1 MADGKITIETSIDN
15 AGALKD
21 LNNLIKQVNSK
32 GTKAASV
39 TAKSFSGIG
48 KAAGIGAKVATAAIG
63 TVATAITVAGG
74 AAIKTGIDFESAFAG
89 VKKTVDAPKEVI
101 DKLRESIIN
110 MSKEMPQSAAELA
123 GIAEAAGQLGIET
136 QNIEGFTKTM
146 AQLGDATNM
155 ASTEAADSLARFA
168 NITGMSQTNFDRLG
182 SVIVDL
188 GNNMATTESEITAM
202 GMRLAGAGHQVG
214 MSEAQIM
221 SFAAALSSVGIE
233 AEAGGSAFSTVMSKM
248 QLAVEQGGES
258 LNDFANVAGMSADEF
273 KAAFQKDAAGAIISF
288 IKGLSN
294 CESQGKSA
302 IGVLDDMGITEIRQ
316 RDALLR
322 AAGASDV
329 FSKALEI
336 GTQAWDENTALANEA
351 SQRYETLES
360 KLSMMKNSAS
370 ALGIQF
376 KDSID
381 GQLRNAVQVGTDSI
395 NRLSDA
401 FTNGGLDAAVSEAG
415 DIIADLSVR
424 VANSA
429 PDMVRSASSLLKSFV
444 QGISDHRGE
453 ILNAGIEVAK
463 ALAEG
468 IADLLPSSMSKPAK
482 DAISVLAKSMKSGG
496 LKEAA
501 EDVVNVFKNMANM
514 AAKALKPAAK
524 AIDILAD
531 NFDKLAPVAATAY
544 VAIQGKGKIESAI
557 ASVQKLSKGIQKMNS
572 WYKEAK
578 KITAEYAIQQEAAI
592 YTGRA
597 RNIEM
602 TVGQKVIGAL
612 TGKVSYATAAQAAWN
627 AICAANPIGLVITAA
642 AALAA
647 GLGILALTTKES
659 SAAVSEES
667 NALAENARQVRET
680 QQARQESIN
689 GIGQEYG
696 HYQQLWDEL
705 QQNVDANGKVKD
717 GYEERAAF
725 ITSTLSNAL
734 SVEITM
740 TDGVIDK
747 YGELKESIDSLIEK
761 KRQEAMLDAYK
772 ADYEEAVKNHAE
784 ANKELAKTYDNLQEA
799 QNRVKEA
806 QDKLKD
812 SHSKSGYLYDQL
824 KGNVDSAN
832 AALEK
837 AESDYKNAK
846 TAADEYNNT
855 IANYEAAS
863 GAVISGSGNAS
874 TAITLMTNNM
884 KTATTATEAELA
896 KQVTTYQTEFENMK
910 NAAAQGGSGI
920 TQQMVT
926 DAQNAYLAA
935 AEQHMI
941 GQGMTQEQVAAG
953 LEQLR
958 AQIDAS
964 GLPDTAGA
972 EATETAAA
980 MGTGF
985 SNGTSTVQTGADA
998 MTQGAKSEIEN
1009 SDLKGAATEAS
1020 SGVGAAIGNN
1030 LSADAPAAAA
1040 GAAYLSDVAKN
1051 GVQRANIGAA
1061 YQTIGKGAG
1070 TQLAGALSSTSGS
1083 VNKSASVVAQ
1093 GVTKTVTSANL
1104 PNNMLTA
1111 GKQTG
1116 QSLANGL
1123 QSQSGLVRSA
1133 ADVLISS
1140 ARNGVAQLSQAGHD
1154 AGVQFSNGLA
1164 AGIRSGAAG
1173 VRSAAAEIAQQAV
1186 TAAKANLDIHSPSKV
1201 MHEVGK
1207 WYDKG
1212 LETGIKRNADGV
1224 IEAVNGLT
1232 DILSINPKNVARSAQ
1247 SAFDINI
1254 DRISARYASAQ
1265 NRIPGDI
1272 VPDTDYDRLA
1282 SAFAEK
1288 VIEKLGAIGI
1298 EVNQR
1303 EFARLVREVE

>member
-21 LNNLIKQVNSK
+21 LNKLIKQVNSK

-110 MSKEMPQSAAELA
+110 MSKEMPQSASELA

-136 QNIEGFTKTM
+136 QNIESFTKTM

-233 AEAGGSAFSTVMSKM
+233 AESGGSAFSTVMSQM

-258 LNDFANVAGMSADEF
+258 LDNFASVAGMSAEQF
-273 KAAFQKDAAGAIISF
+273 KGAFEQDAAGAIISF

-360 KLSMMKNSAS
+360 KLSMMKNSAA

-501 EDVVNVFKNMANM
+501 ADVVNVFKNMANM

-524 AIDILAD
+524 AIDTLAD
-531 NFDKLAPVAATAY
+531 NFDKLAP
-544 VAIQGKGKIESAI
+544 I
-557 ASVQKLSKGIQKMNS
+557 
-572 WYKEAK
+572 
-578 KITAEYAIQQEAAI
+578 ITAAYTATKMYYAIQAI
-592 YTGRA
+592 S
-597 RNIEM
+597 NKE
-602 TVGQKVIGAL
+602 
-612 TGKVSYATAAQAAWN
+612 GKVSAIITAASTAATKLKSTATALMAGELTIATAAQKALNAAVS
-627 AICAANPIGLVITAA
+627 AFGGPIGLAITAITT
-642 AALAA
+642 LVA
-647 GLGILALTTKES
+647 GIGMFALTSRDSTS
-659 SAAVSEES
+659 AVSEES
-667 NALAENARQVRET
+667 NALAENADKIREA
-680 QQARQESIN
+680 QEARQESVD
-689 GIGQEYG
+689 GISKEYG
-696 HYQQLWDEL
+696 HYQELWDEL
-705 QQNVDANGKVKD
+705 QRNVDENGKVKQ

-725 ITSTLSNAL
+725 ITSTLSDAL
-734 SVEITM
+734 GVEITM

-772 ADYEEAVKNHAE
+772 ADYEEAVKNHAD

-799 QNRVKEA
+799 QNRAKEA

-812 SHSKSGYLYDQL
+812 SHLKSGYQYDQL
-824 KGNVDSAN
+824 KGHVDSAN
-832 AALEK
+832 AVLEK

-958 AQIDAS
+958 AQINAS

-985 SNGTSTVQTGADA
+985 SNGTSAAQTGADA

-1020 SGVGAAIGNN
+1020 SGVGAEIGNN

-1083 VNKSASVVAQ
+1083 VNKSASIVAQ

-1186 TAAKANLDIHSPSKV
+1186 TAAKANLDINSPSKV

>member
-21 LNNLIKQVNSK
+21 LNKLIKQVNSK

-155 ASTEAADSLARFA
+155 ASTDAADSLARFA

-501 EDVVNVFKNMANM
+501 ADVVNVFKNMANM

-524 AIDILAD
+524 AIDVLAD
-531 NFDKLAPVAATAY
+531 NFDKLAPIITAAYTATKMY
-544 VAIQGKGKIESAI
+544 SAIQAI
-557 ASVQKLSKGIQKMNS
+557 SN
-572 WYKEAK
+572 KE
-578 KITAEYAIQQEAAI
+578 
-592 YTGRA
+592 
-597 RNIEM
+597 
-602 TVGQKVIGAL
+602 
-612 TGKVSYATAAQAAWN
+612 GKVSAIITAASTAATKLKSTATALMAGELTIATAAQQALNAAVS
-627 AICAANPIGLVITAA
+627 AFGGPIGLAITAITT
-642 AALAA
+642 LVA
-647 GLGILALTTKES
+647 GIGMFALTSRDSTS
-659 SAAVSEES
+659 AVSEES
-667 NALAENARQVRET
+667 NALAENADKIREA
-680 QQARQESIN
+680 QEARQESVD
-689 GIGQEYG
+689 GISKEYG
-696 HYQQLWDEL
+696 HYQELWDEL
-705 QQNVDANGKVKD
+705 QRNVDENGKVKQ

-725 ITSTLSNAL
+725 ITSTLSDAL
-734 SVEITM
+734 GVEITM

-1186 TAAKANLDIHSPSKV
+1186 TAAKANLDINSPSKV

-1232 DILSINPKNVARSAQ
+1232 DILSINPKNVSRSAQ